1 MTLGMAFLEYGIKLI
16 VFAAVAAGGIALGI
30 KIRKNKNAKSTNRE

>member
-16 VFAAVAAGGIALGI
+16 VFAVVAACGIALGI